1 MHFVYID
8 ESKDESYCVYSALAI
23 PVDKWHEHLSKVQ
36 EFRRGLK
43 KSDGIYVKAEL
54 HAWKFV
60 SGRGRISASH
70 VSRQRRCEIFRE
82 TLEFITTLEGVKLFN
97 AFSPRSQELEAFQ
110 YLVTRVDRTMLE
122 WNSRALLICDSGNEG
137 TLRKLVRKMRRY
149 NPIPSQYGC
158 WEDGRITKNFPLT
171 HIVEDPFFHRSED
184 SYFIQL
190 VDFCAYALL
199 RTENPTIKS
208 QQCRISEAFK
218 ALEPILVLEASRK
231 DPLGIIR
238 LTHRAEQQ

>member
-23 PVDKWHEHLSKVQ
+23 PVYKWHEHLSKVQ
-36 EFRRGLK
+36 EFRRGLRE
-43 KSDGIYVKAEL
+43 SDGIYVKAEL

-70 VSRQRRCEIFRE
+70 VSRQRRCEIFRR
-82 TLEFITTLEGVKLFN
+82 TLEFITTLEEVKLFN

-137 TLRKLVRKMRRY
+137 ALRKLVRKMRRY

-158 WEDGRITKNFPLT
+158 WENGEITKNFPLT
-171 HIVEDPFFHRSED
+171 RIVEDPFFHKSED

-199 RTENPTIKS
+199 RKENPTIKS
-208 QQCRISEAFK
+208 QQCGISQAFG

-231 DPLGIIR
+231 DSLGIIR
-238 LTHRAEQQ
+238 LTPRAEQQ